1 MSWNALSSKAF
12 IFAKPQM
19 FMVVCLSA
27 PKPPIIVSVCN
38 YKGGVGKTTLAATL
52 AVTLSERFQQKVLLI
67 DADPQANLT
76 EIFLNEHE
84 QNRVSMVAETYE
96 KGLSFD
102 YITGGRK
109 DPLLVRLT
117 ENLYIIPSHPKY
129 LRLLRTF
136 VIPLER
142 AKQWREDV
150 VIRGTKGNFNYIFID
165 LPPQM
170 YGLVRPLIKI
180 ADYIITPVSR
190 TSFAL
195 LSLRYLIQDLRS
207 EEPLD
212 RPLFL
217 GSILV
222 RFRTVET
229 ARIAEYK
236 RRVNREIS
244 EAYAEMGLK
253 WELEGKGFD
262 PSFENV
268 LYAHRALAE
277 LRALPFNRL
286 GESKLIKLVRG
297 QLRASSEVVPF
308 LESLTKEFIE
318 RASKATDLI
327 MSKK

>member
-1 MSWNALSSKAF
+1 
-12 IFAKPQM
+12 
-19 FMVVCLSA
+19 MVICLSVS
-27 PKPPIIVSVCN
+27 KPPIIVSVCN

-52 AVTLSERFQQKVLLI
+52 ATTLSERFQQKVLLI

-76 EIFLNEHE
+76 EVFLNEHD
-84 QNRVSMVAETYE
+84 QNRVSIVAETYE

-109 DPLLVRLT
+109 DPLVIRLT

-129 LRLLRTF
+129 LRLLRSF

-142 AKQWREDV
+142 AKQWREDI
-150 VIRGTKGNFNYIFID
+150 VIRSTKGGFNYVFID

-170 YGLVRPLIKI
+170 YGLVRPLVKI
-180 ADYIITPVSR
+180 ADCIIAPVSR

-195 LSLRYLIQDLRS
+195 LSLRYLVQDLRS

-236 RRVNREIS
+236 RRVSREIS

-253 WELEGKGFD
+253 WELEGRGFD
-262 PSFENV
+262 PSFENI
-268 LYAHRALAE
+268 LYAHRTLAE
-277 LRALPFNRL
+277 LRALPFDRL
-286 GESKLIKLVRG
+286 GESRLIKLVKG
-297 QLRASSEVVPF
+297 QLRASSEVIPF
-308 LESLTKEFIE
+308 LESLTKEFVE
-318 RASKATDLI
+318 RTSKVMDLI
-327 MSKK
+327 VGKK